1 MTADATANARTVLTK
16 KIKMDDAVADGVI
29 ALSELDG
36 VRQTA
41 SLAGLASEF
50 PIETALAD
58 DWGGRSPLPLL
69 MRTHNPESLVE
80 PLTLDGILKFRHPW
94 FQDAG
99 RSAARAFVLAFCGKG
114 RLSVVGL

>member
-1 MTADATANARTVLTK
+1 MTADATTSARAVLTE
-16 KIKMDDAVADGVI
+16 KIKMDEAVADGVI

-50 PIETALAD
+50 PIETALAR
-58 DWGGRSPLPLL
+58 DWKGRSPLPLL
-69 MRTHNPESLVE
+69 MRTDNPESLVE
-80 PLTLDGILKFRHPW
+80 PLTFDNILKYRHPW
-94 FQDAG
+94 FRAG
-99 RSAARAFVLAFCGKG
+99 GRLAARAFVLAFCGKG